1 MFYDLVIIGA
11 GPSGLALAT
20 YCSKLNKKILII
32 DKEAEVGGCHRVR
45 RVKENNENIFT
56 EHGPRIY
63 SSSYKN
69 FINLLKGMDEDFY
82 KLFTPYHFTMSAIG
96 GETVWSTLTMKE
108 LFNLFIEYTYLI
120 LNDSHGNNMS
130 MKEFTSKKKFQIKSI
145 DMIDKICR
153 LTDGADIN
161 RYTLNQ
167 FLHLFNQQVLYGIY
181 QPKHPNDIGLFTTWR
196 KYLANHNVTF
206 QLSSHV
212 DKIILDESNS
222 RIQAIQIQTPYKK
235 IQKINANTFVAA
247 VPPLNL
253 VQLLK
258 NSNNLNA
265 FGNLLKLDD
274 WSKKTAYID
283 YISITFHWNKK
294 IDLPSR
300 YGFPK
305 TDWGV
310 AYIVLTDYMNF
321 NESSSKTVIS
331 TAVTITN
338 RKSSH
343 INKTADEC
351 SKYELI
357 QEVYRQLLLSYPDLP
372 LPTLSIL
379 SPGVDYDNT
388 NKKWVSYDT
397 AFISTSTEGIIP
409 FKSDTLKN
417 FYNLG
422 THNGK
427 SKYKFTSLEAAVS
440 NALELSY
447 ILYPET
453 RYMYNFDYGYT
464 VRDIVLLMIIIMI
477 IVIAFYCCQ

>member
-1 MFYDLVIIGA
+1 MIYDLVIIGA
-11 GPSGLALAT
+11 GPAGLALAT

-32 DKEAEVGGCHRVR
+32 EKEDDIGGCHMVR
-45 RVKENNENIFT
+45 RVRENNESVFT

-69 FINLLKGMDEDFY
+69 FINLLKGIDQDFY
-82 KLFTPYHFTMSAIG
+82 KLFTPYNFTMSAIG
-96 GETVWSTLTMKE
+96 GETVWSTLNIKE
-108 LFNLFIEYTYLI
+108 LFDLFIEYIYLI
-120 LNDSHGNNMS
+120 IDDSHGNNIS
-130 MKEFTSKKKFQIKSI
+130 MMEFTSKKKFQIKSV

-161 RYTLNQ
+161 RYTLNR
-167 FLHLFNQQVLYGIY
+167 FLNLFNQQFLYGIY
-181 QPKHPNDIGLFTTWR
+181 QPKYPNDIGLFNVWK
-196 KYLANHNVTF
+196 KYLLNHNVTF
-206 QLSSHV
+206 QLSSTV
-212 DKIILDESNS
+212 NNIILNESNDKIHS
-222 RIQAIQIQTPYKK
+222 IQVYTPDKK
-235 IQKINANTFVAA
+235 IKSFQAKIFVAA

-253 VQLLK
+253 VELLK

-265 FGNLLKLDD
+265 FGNLLKLDS

-283 YISITFHWNKK
+283 YICITFHWDKK
-294 IDLPSR
+294 LKLPSR

-331 TAVTITN
+331 TAVTISN

-351 SKYELI
+351 TKYDLI
-357 QEVYRQLLLSYPDLP
+357 KEVYRQLLLSYPDLP

-379 SPGVDYDNT
+379 SPGVEYDNI
-388 NKKWVSYDT
+388 NKKWISYDT
-397 AFISTSTEGIIP
+397 AFISTSTESIIP
-409 FKSDTLKN
+409 FESDTLNN

-440 NALELSY
+440 NALELSF
-447 ILYPET
+447 IIYPET
-453 RYMYNFDYGYT
+453 RNIYKFNSGYT
-464 VRDIVLLMIIIMI
+464 VRDIIIFFVIIILFVLI
-477 IVIAFYCCQ
+477 FLFN